1 MLGVVSLSH
10 MVRRSPGIICT
21 FLLTAAL
28 ANAIHA
34 QAQEQ
39 APAPGENST
48 VLRTTVRRVVLD
60 VVVTDAKGSPAAGL
74 TKDDFTVTEDGKPQQ
89 IVSFDANGFSPEMDY
104 VPPALPPQPPNTFI
118 NMPPTPE
125 KGPLYVL
132 LYDLVNMDS
141 PDQMNTSEDHSAQ
154 MIARKQLVKFIQSKP
169 EGTRFAIFVRSDG
182 LHLIQGFTS
191 DKALLYSAIDPHSS
205 RPHIP
210 MVFLSAANFG
220 RGDKLSAL
228 AVLNT
233 LATYLDGL
241 PGRKNLIWFS
251 SEFPVSLFAS
261 ETDDVSYRD
270 QSKTTIDLL
279 AHDQIAVYPV
289 DARGVPAQDSH
300 AQLADSVHSDTLTSS
315 TEAGSS
321 PTSSTGATGPVG
333 MSPSSSSTFVQG
345 GSTVMGSYQTMDEI
359 ARDTGGTAF
368 YSNNDVAGELLA
380 ATENGGVYYT
390 LSYAPTNPNY
400 DDKLRNIRVE
410 LAKRGYQLAYRR
422 FYYATESPGTN
433 VSTTPAVA
441 AKPSKAEAA
450 RPPVMD
456 TLSANM
462 QYGAPM
468 AHQLTFVVQAQRV
481 GQPTQGTPQ
490 QMAELATE
498 PAYFKSR
505 RRSAASRP
513 LPPVPLQKHVFSFD
527 IPIRQFREESELNL
541 EVAAAAFDADGLMM
555 NAVVNVARKDLHREP
570 RSAEP
575 AQFFRVEQELEVP
588 QGATSVRVAVR
599 DATNDRTGAM
609 QINLPLA
616 VEAASPH

>member
-1 MLGVVSLSH
+1 MVSLSH
-10 MVRRSPGIICT
+10 MERRFPAIIGT
-21 FLLTAAL
+21 LLLTTAL
-28 ANAIHA
+28 AGPMHA
-34 QAQEQ
+34 QEPSTQEQ

-60 VVVTDAKGSPAAGL
+60 VVVTDAKGSPASGL
-74 TKDDFTVTEDGKPQQ
+74 TKEDFTITEDGKVQR
-89 IVSFDANGFSPEMDY
+89 IVSFDAIGFSPDMDY

-118 NMPPTPE
+118 NMPSTPE

-141 PDQMNTSEDHSAQ
+141 PDQMNSPEDHSAQ
-154 MIARKQLVKFIQSKP
+154 LIARQQLVKFIQSKP

-191 DKALLYSAIDPHSS
+191 DKSLLYSAIDPHSS

-210 MVFLSAANFG
+210 MVFLAAANFG
-220 RGDKLSAL
+220 RGDKISAL
-228 AVLNT
+228 GILRT

-261 ETDDVSYRD
+261 DIEGPNYREE
-270 QSKTTIDLL
+270 SKTTLDLL

-289 DARGVPAQDSH
+289 DARGVPSQDSH
-300 AQLADSVHSDTLTSS
+300 AQLADSVHSDTITSP
-315 TEAGSS
+315 TEAGSGS
-321 PTSSTGATGPVG
+321 SSSTGASGPVG
-333 MSPSSSSTFVQG
+333 MSPSSTSTFVQG
-345 GSTVMGSYQTMDEI
+345 SSTVIGSYQTMDEI

-368 YSNNDVAGELLA
+368 YSNNDVAGELAA

-390 LSYAPTNPNY
+390 LTYAPTNPNY

-410 LAKRGYQLAYRR
+410 LAKKGYQLAYRR

-441 AKPSKAEAA
+441 AKPGKAEAA
-450 RPPVMD
+450 RPAVMD

-481 GQPTQGTPQ
+481 GKPAEGTPQ

-505 RRSAASRP
+505 RRSAALKP
-513 LPPVPLQKHVFSFD
+513 LPPVPLQKHLFSFD
-527 IPIRQFREESELNL
+527 IPIRQFKEESSLNL

-555 NAVVNVARKDLHREP
+555 NAVVNVARKDLHKEP
-570 RSAEP
+570 GSTEP

-616 VEAASPH
+616 SEGASQ